1 MENMEKDKKI
11 EDIQKRLLSA
21 ESIDTLASFY
31 SIFAD
36 STRLSIVSLLLENEL
51 CVNDIAEILSLS
63 QSRVS
68 HQLQVLR
75 KHDVVTYYRSGK
87 QVLYTLTDNHIK
99 DLFRTGLEHSSEKDE
114 KLYDERKKKGY

>member
-1 MENMEKDKKI
+1 MDKTCHI
-11 EDIQKRLLSA
+11 EAIKKTALSEEA
-21 ESIDTLASFY
+21 MKTLASFY

-36 STRLSIVSLLLENEL
+36 STRLSIVALLLSHEL
-51 CVNDIAEILSLS
+51 CVNDIAEVLSLS

-75 KHDVVTYYRSGK
+75 KHDVVTFYRSGK
-87 QVLYTLTDNHIK
+87 QVLYTLKDNHIK

-114 KLYDERKKKGY
+114 ALYMERKEKGY

>member
-1 MENMEKDKKI
+1 MEKTKTI
-11 EDIQKRLLSA
+11 EDIRKKLLSEEA
-21 ESIDTLASFY
+21 IDTLASFY

-75 KHDVVTYYRSGK
+75 KHDVVTFYRSGK
-87 QVLYTLTDNHIK
+87 QILYTLTDNHIK